1 MTATRSLRAF
11 LFLPSPMASLRKSW
25 GKMRIVA
32 LPLTRAPPPQRI
44 ISYYSF
50 KIVPP
55 PAPPPPKDSP
65 SPPSGWLPQEGV
77 VRWATLKVDGTWAGW
92 GKAET
97 GSWRLRVFEF
107 GERFLDRLDFEEG
120 ALKRVDVKTAPPTKV
135 SEDLEGAE
143 REEAEAAWEKL
154 EIPLLYPPSVS
165 SAPTA
170 LAELRALL
178 QRRIPLHNKGFY
190 TYLLIA
196 PLTAP
201 FMIIPVIPNL
211 PFFFC
216 AWRAWS
222 HYQALRGARHVD
234 ALLQS
239 GKIVPVPE
247 AALDAVYATAKVD
260 VPLDSD
266 SPNDKADAGSEG
278 DANQKPRLI
287 VTRDSLGHAMRAL
300 DMKDDDAKD
309 VLRAYEQA
317 MNRLR

>member
-1 MTATRSLRAF
+1 M
-11 LFLPSPMASLRKSW
+11 SLRKSW
-25 GKMRIVA
+25 GTMRIVS

-44 ISYYSF
+44 ITYYRF
-50 KIVPP
+50 KITPP
-55 PAPPPPKDSP
+55 PAPPPPKDQ
-65 SPPSGWLPQEGV
+65 PPASGWLPQEGV
-77 VRWATLKVDGTWAGW
+77 VKWATLKVDGTWAGW
-92 GKAET
+92 GKADT

-120 ALKRVDVKTAPPTKV
+120 ALKRMDVKTAPPTRV
-135 SEDLEGAE
+135 PADLTGLE

-165 SAPTA
+165 SAPAA

-178 QRRIPLHNKGFY
+178 QRRIPLHNRGFY

-234 ALLQS
+234 ALLQN
-239 GKIVPVPE
+239 GKIVAVPE
-247 AALDAVYATAKVD
+247 PALDAVYTDAKVEAEVD
-260 VPLDSD
+260 GPPGASD
-266 SPNDKADAGSEG
+266 TANNTGNEADAK
-278 DANQKPRLI
+278 QKATLI

-309 VLRAYEQA
+309 LLRAYEQA

>member
-1 MTATRSLRAF
+1 MS
-11 LFLPSPMASLRKSW
+11 SLRKSW

-32 LPLTRAPPPQRI
+32 LPLIRAPPPQRI
-44 ISYYSF
+44 ITYYSF

-55 PAPPPPKDSP
+55 PAPPPPKD
-65 SPPSGWLPQEGV
+65 PPPPGWLPQEGV

-120 ALKRVDVKTAPPTKV
+120 ALKRVNVKTAPPTKV
-135 SEDLEGAE
+135 PDDLEGAE

-178 QRRIPLHNKGFY
+178 ERRIPLHNKGFY
-190 TYLLIA
+190 TWLLIA

-201 FMIIPVIPNL
+201 FMIIPVVPNL

-234 ALLQS
+234 ALLQN

-247 AALDAVYATAKVD
+247 PTFDAVYTDAKVEEID
-260 VPLDSD
+260 APTPD
-266 SPNDKADAGSEG
+266 PNAKTDAGSEG
-278 DANQKPRLI
+278 DVNQKPKLI

-300 DMKDDDAKD
+300 DMQDDDAKD